1 MVCKLCYTESGHYA
15 CCLCTHWGS
24 VTYFAHISFFH
35 NVAWLALATSIL
47 WSLWKSLFQLA
58 GTHRLL
64 LTIMGYKGDVCS
76 GTQWSV
82 KDQVPSQA
90 SEDYREE
97 SRAWIKLIL
106 HSGNQIGEMCVSLQ
120 PCCSLCNLFYIQN
133 TAETDAN
140 ENNRQKHF

>member
-1 MVCKLCYTESGHYA
+1 M
-15 CCLCTHWGS
+15 
-24 VTYFAHISFFH
+24 
-35 NVAWLALATSIL
+35 
-47 WSLWKSLFQLA
+47 
-58 GTHRLL
+58 L

-90 SEDYREE
+90 NEDCREE

-106 HSGNQIGEMCVSLQ
+106 HSGHQTGEMSVSLQ
-120 PCCSLCNLFYIQN
+120 PCCSLCILFYLQN